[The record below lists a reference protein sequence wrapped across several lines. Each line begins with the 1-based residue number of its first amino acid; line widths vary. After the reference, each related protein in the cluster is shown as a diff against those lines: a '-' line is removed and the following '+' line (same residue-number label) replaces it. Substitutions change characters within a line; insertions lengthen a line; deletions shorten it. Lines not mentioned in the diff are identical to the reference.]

1 MFQKVRLFFL
11 FDNSAPSNVLFLQK
25 VRHQVSFLTH
35 SAISK
40 YLFDK
45 ILPSSYPPAKC
56 AVKFFFY
63 QQCSVKFFVSQKVRR
78 QGLFSLKSAPKSK
91 KNCRKVR
98 RIPFLLHHYVA
109 GYTSSLLALFERN
122 YNYCFDNQDLQVV
135 PSRLRRRWVRSS
147 FGHVVPRSEG
157 P

>member
-56 AVKFFFY
+56 AVKFSFY

-91 KNCRKVR
+91 KIVEKCAGSPSFSITTWLV
-98 RIPFLLHHYVA
+98 IP
-109 GYTSSLLALFERN
+109 
-122 YNYCFDNQDLQVV
+122 V
-135 PSRLRRRWVRSS
+135 PSLPSS
-147 FGHVVPRSEG
+147 NATTTTALTTRIFKLCPRGSVVVGSEVLSAT
-157 P
+157 